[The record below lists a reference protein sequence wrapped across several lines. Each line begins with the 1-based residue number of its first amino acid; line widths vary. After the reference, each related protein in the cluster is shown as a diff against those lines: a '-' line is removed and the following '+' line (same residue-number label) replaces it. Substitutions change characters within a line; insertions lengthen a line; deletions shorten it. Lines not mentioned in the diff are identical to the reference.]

1 MRIPPQAR
9 RAVAVVDAAKPQ
21 AWETRAFS
29 LIEILV
35 VVAIMAVVMTI
46 SVPFINT
53 ALGGGKGMNRAVKDV
68 QEACRVAR
76 EWAILRQTPQELR
89 IRPGDGV
96 FEVSSAAHEGAG
108 QEGNLS
114 RREQYLR
121 NFAEQ
126 QGRAFSPDVEGKEWR
141 MESGSRQGGKD
152 GNSFSITLPEG
163 VVIEAIL
170 ANGLDMT
177 ETELASVIFRPN
189 STCDELSLVLY
200 RAASDEHRQ
209 IWLEVTTALTDL
221 ETDPLKFRDMNQ

>member
-1 MRIPPQAR
+1 MRNPLHAR
-9 RAVAVVDAAKPQ
+9 RRAAAVRAA
-21 AWETRAFS
+21 AFT

-89 IRPGDGV
+89 IRPGGGV
-96 FEVSSAAHEGAG
+96 FEVGPATREGAG
-108 QEGNLS
+108 QEGNLN

-121 NFAEQ
+121 NLAEQ
-126 QGRAFSPDVEGKEWR
+126 QRGAYSPDVQGGEWR
-141 MESGSRQGGKD
+141 MESGSRGGGKN
-152 GNSFSITLPEG
+152 GNSFSITLPQG
-163 VVIEAIL
+163 VFIEAIL

-177 ETELASVIFRPN
+177 ETESASVIFRPN
-189 STCDELSLVLY
+189 STCDELSLVLS
-200 RAASDEHRQ
+200 RPESNEQRQ
-209 IWLEVTTALTDL
+209 IWLEVITALTDL